1 MVDKNN
7 LWCVVQ
13 GNANVASY
21 SQTSRVLEF
30 FLHKENAETY
40 LKREQERVLENC
52 KGDMYGYDDD
62 DVLHLFS
69 VTREQVMA
77 YKQREYEECLE
88 KARKTYLDSHDSK
101 RLVSACRQVV
111 HDLCEKLA
119 TLSNIECRQLFRD
132 RKTVYSPWRNY
143 SDVAIVIAG
152 ASFVGEQG
160 IALVGGFLHMG
171 NVGHV
176 FVEMEHFGKVVE
188 LMEYLSDEE
197 KASKEFL
204 RSMVVGLYKNFL
216 PLLELPVV

>member
-1 MVDKNN
+1 MPKERNF
-7 LWCVVQ
+7 WCVAQ
-13 GNANVASY
+13 GKGDVNIFST
-21 SQTSRVLEF
+21 TSRILEF
-30 FLHKENAETY
+30 FRYKKNAETY
-40 LKREQERVLENC
+40 LKREQERILENSRW
-52 KGDMYGYDDD
+52 DVYRYDDD
-62 DVLHLFS
+62 DVLHLFP